1 VWPLSFGG
9 VATLHNTLH
18 LNRSVDMNFSVITS
32 QFWSLVLQGLALGL
46 IYALVSLG
54 YTMVY
59 GVLRLINFANSEVFM
74 IGTFATLYLEVH
86 VLGYAT
92 NSPSL
97 HGAKLVW
104 TLVLVFIG
112 SMIACALLAM
122 LVEIVAYRRL
132 RARGANRLASLI
144 SAIGVSIALL
154 EGMRIITISRPM
166 TTPRLLDKW
175 SYGEFHGANFRI
187 DTLMAIVVPIIIF
200 VVLDRFVTKS
210 RLGKSIRAVSMS
222 EENSKLM
229 GININRVI
237 TLTFCIGGLTT
248 GAAAFIYTT
257 VYENTVF
264 NVGFNMGIAA
274 FTAAVLGGIGNLRGA
289 FYGGI
294 ALGMLEQFASAMLGS
309 QWKAVT
315 VFTVLVVVLLFKPNG
330 LFGEAVQQ
338 TRT

>member
-1 VWPLSFGG
+1 
-9 VATLHNTLH
+9 
-18 LNRSVDMNFSVITS
+18 MNFSVITS
-32 QFWSLVLQGLALGL
+32 QFWSLAFQGLALGL
-46 IYALVSLG
+46 IYSLVSLG

-74 IGTFATLYLEVH
+74 VGTFSVLYLQVYILK
-86 VLGYAT
+86 VPIGDPA
-92 NSPSL
+92 L
-97 HGAKLVW
+97 HGIKLIAY
-104 TLVLVFIG
+104 LAISLIG
-112 SMIACALLAM
+112 AMVACALLAI
-122 LVEIVAYRRL
+122 LVELVAYRRL

-154 EGMRIITISRPM
+154 EAFSMITGARGKIA
-166 TTPRLLDKW
+166 PRLLDKW
-175 SYGEFHGANFRI
+175 SFGEIAGANFRI
-187 DTLMAIVVPIIIF
+187 DQVMAIVMPILIF
-200 VVLDRFVTKS
+200 FLLDQFVTKS

-229 GININRVI
+229 GIDINRVI

-248 GAAAFIYTT
+248 GAAAFLYTT

-289 FYGGI
+289 FYGGL
-294 ALGMLEQFASAMLGS
+294 ALGMLEQFASAILGS
-309 QWKAVT
+309 QWKSIT
-315 VFTVLVVVLLFKPNG
+315 VFVVLVVILLFKPNG

>member
-1 VWPLSFGG
+1 
-9 VATLHNTLH
+9 
-18 LNRSVDMNFSVITS
+18 MNFSVITS
-32 QFWSLVLQGLALGL
+32 QFWSLMLQGLALGL
-46 IYALVSLG
+46 IYSLVALG

-74 IGTFATLYLEVH
+74 LGTFATLYFQVT
-86 VLGYAT
+86 VLGFPSS
-92 NSPSL
+92 SPSI
-97 HGAKLVW
+97 HGLKLVGV
-104 TLVLVFIG
+104 LVLSMIV
-112 SMIACALLAM
+112 SMIACALIAI

-132 RARGANRLASLI
+132 RARGASRLASLI
-144 SAIGVSIALL
+144 SAIGVSIFLL
-154 EGMRIITISRPM
+154 EGVSQLTGGRPR
-166 TTPRLLDKW
+166 TAPRLLDKW
-175 SYGEFHGANFRI
+175 SFGEFGGANFRI
-187 DTLMAIVVPIIIF
+187 DTMMAIVFPIIIF
-200 VVLDRFVTKS
+200 VVLDRFVTRS

-248 GAAAFIYTT
+248 GAAAFLYTT

-289 FYGGI
+289 FYGGL
-294 ALGMLEQFASAMLGS
+294 ALGMVEQFASAVLGS

-315 VFTVLVVVLLFKPNG
+315 VFVILVVVLLFKPNG

>member
-1 VWPLSFGG
+1 
-9 VATLHNTLH
+9 
-18 LNRSVDMNFSVITS
+18 
-32 QFWSLVLQGLALGL
+32 
-46 IYALVSLG
+46 
-54 YTMVY
+54 
-59 GVLRLINFANSEVFM
+59 M
-74 IGTFATLYLEVH
+74 IV
-86 VLGYAT
+86 
-92 NSPSL
+92 
-97 HGAKLVW
+97 
-104 TLVLVFIG
+104 
-112 SMIACALLAM
+112 SMIACALIAI

-132 RARGANRLASLI
+132 RARGASRLASLI
-144 SAIGVSIALL
+144 SAIGVSIFLL
-154 EGMRIITISRPM
+154 EGVSQLTGGRPR
-166 TTPRLLDKW
+166 TAPRLLDKW
-175 SYGEFHGANFRI
+175 SFGEFGGANFRI
-187 DTLMAIVVPIIIF
+187 DTMMAIVFPIIIF
-200 VVLDRFVTKS
+200 VVLDRFVTRS

-248 GAAAFIYTT
+248 GAAAFLYTT

-289 FYGGI
+289 FYGGL
-294 ALGMLEQFASAMLGS
+294 ALGMVEQFASAVLGS

-315 VFTVLVVVLLFKPNG
+315 VFVILVVVLLFKPNG

>member
-1 VWPLSFGG
+1 
-9 VATLHNTLH
+9 
-18 LNRSVDMNFSVITS
+18 
-32 QFWSLVLQGLALGL
+32 
-46 IYALVSLG
+46 
-54 YTMVY
+54 MVY

-74 IGTFATLYLEVH
+74 VGTFSVLYLQINI
-86 VLGYAT
+86 LGVPIGQPA
-92 NSPSL
+92 L
-97 HGAKLVW
+97 HGVKLIAY
-104 TLVLVFIG
+104 LAISLIG
-112 SMIACALLAM
+112 SMIVCALLAI
-122 LVEIVAYRRL
+122 LVELVAYRRL

-154 EGMRIITISRPM
+154 EGFSMLTGARGQIA
-166 TTPRLLDKW
+166 PRLLDKW
-175 SYGEFHGANFRI
+175 SFGEFAGANFRI
-187 DTLMAIVVPIIIF
+187 DQVMAIVMPILIFII
-200 VVLDRFVTKS
+200 LDRFVTKS

-229 GININRVI
+229 GININQVI

-248 GAAAFIYTT
+248 GAAAFLYTT

-289 FYGGI
+289 FYGGL
-294 ALGMLEQFASAMLGS
+294 ALGMLEQFASAILGS
-309 QWKAVT
+309 QWKAIT
-315 VFTVLVVVLLFKPNG
+315 VFVVLVVVLLFKPNG

>member
-1 VWPLSFGG
+1 
-9 VATLHNTLH
+9 
-18 LNRSVDMNFSVITS
+18 MNFSVIGS
-32 QFWSLVLQGLALGL
+32 QFWSLAFQGLALGL
-46 IYALVSLG
+46 IYSLVSLG

-74 IGTFATLYLEVH
+74 VGTFSVLYLQINI
-86 VLGYAT
+86 LGVPIGQPA
-92 NSPSL
+92 L
-97 HGAKLVW
+97 HGVKLIVY
-104 TLVLVFIG
+104 LAISLIG

-122 LVEIVAYRRL
+122 LVEVVAYRRL

-154 EGMRIITISRPM
+154 EGFSMITGARGQIA
-166 TTPRLLDKW
+166 PRLLDKW
-175 SYGEFHGANFRI
+175 SLGEVAGANFRI
-187 DTLMAIVVPIIIF
+187 DQVMAIVMPVIIF
-200 VVLDRFVTKS
+200 VLLDQFVTKS

-229 GININRVI
+229 GIDINRVI

-248 GAAAFIYTT
+248 GAAAFLYTT

-289 FYGGI
+289 FYGGL
-294 ALGMLEQFASAMLGS
+294 ALGMLEQFASAILGS
-309 QWKAVT
+309 QWKAIT
-315 VFTVLVVVLLFKPNG
+315 VFVVLVVILLFKPNG

>member
-1 VWPLSFGG
+1 
-9 VATLHNTLH
+9 
-18 LNRSVDMNFSVITS
+18 MNFSVIGS
-32 QFWSLVLQGLALGL
+32 QFWSLAFQGLALGL
-46 IYALVSLG
+46 IYSLVSLG

-74 IGTFATLYLEVH
+74 VGTFSVLYLQINI
-86 VLGYAT
+86 LGVPIGEPA
-92 NSPSL
+92 L
-97 HGAKLVW
+97 HGVKLIVY
-104 TLVLVFIG
+104 LAISLIG

-122 LVEIVAYRRL
+122 LVEVVAYRRL

-154 EGMRIITISRPM
+154 EGFSMITGARGQIA
-166 TTPRLLDKW
+166 PRLLDKW
-175 SYGEFHGANFRI
+175 SFGEFAGANFRI
-187 DTLMAIVVPIIIF
+187 DQVMAIVMPVIIF
-200 VVLDRFVTKS
+200 VLLDQFVTKS

-229 GININRVI
+229 GIDINRVI

-248 GAAAFIYTT
+248 GAAAFLYTT

-289 FYGGI
+289 FYGGL
-294 ALGMLEQFASAMLGS
+294 ALGMLEQFASAILGS
-309 QWKAVT
+309 QWKAIT
-315 VFTVLVVVLLFKPNG
+315 VFVVLVVILLFKPNG

>member
-1 VWPLSFGG
+1 
-9 VATLHNTLH
+9 
-18 LNRSVDMNFSVITS
+18 
-32 QFWSLVLQGLALGL
+32 
-46 IYALVSLG
+46 
-54 YTMVY
+54 MVY

-74 IGTFATLYLEVH
+74 VGTFSVLYLQVYILD
-86 VLGYAT
+86 VPIGAPT
-92 NSPSL
+92 L
-97 HGAKLVW
+97 HGIKLIAY
-104 TLVLVFIG
+104 LAISLIG
-112 SMIACALLAM
+112 AMAACALLAVV
-122 LVEIVAYRRL
+122 VELVAYRRL

-154 EGMRIITISRPM
+154 EAFSMITGARGKIA
-166 TTPRLLDKW
+166 PRLLDKW
-175 SYGEFHGANFRI
+175 SLGEVAGANFRI
-187 DTLMAIVVPIIIF
+187 DQVMAIVMPIVIF
-200 VVLDRFVTKS
+200 FLLDQFVTKS

-229 GININRVI
+229 GIDINRVI

-248 GAAAFIYTT
+248 GAAAFLYTT

-289 FYGGI
+289 FYGGL
-294 ALGMLEQFASAMLGS
+294 ALGMLEQFASAILGS
-309 QWKAVT
+309 QWKSIT
-315 VFTVLVVVLLFKPNG
+315 VFVVLVVILLFKPNG

>member
-1 VWPLSFGG
+1 
-9 VATLHNTLH
+9 
-18 LNRSVDMNFSVITS
+18 
-32 QFWSLVLQGLALGL
+32 
-46 IYALVSLG
+46 
-54 YTMVY
+54 MVY

-74 IGTFATLYLEVH
+74 VGTFSVLYLQVYILK
-86 VLGYAT
+86 VPIGDPA
-92 NSPSL
+92 L
-97 HGAKLVW
+97 HGIKLIAY
-104 TLVLVFIG
+104 LAISLIG
-112 SMIACALLAM
+112 AMVACALLAIV
-122 LVEIVAYRRL
+122 VELVAYRRL

-154 EGMRIITISRPM
+154 EAFSMITGARGKIA
-166 TTPRLLDKW
+166 PRLLDKW
-175 SYGEFHGANFRI
+175 SFGEVAGANFRI
-187 DTLMAIVVPIIIF
+187 DQVMAIVMPIVIF
-200 VVLDRFVTKS
+200 FLLDQFVTKS

-229 GININRVI
+229 GIDINRVI

-248 GAAAFIYTT
+248 GAAAFLYTT

-289 FYGGI
+289 FYGGL
-294 ALGMLEQFASAMLGS
+294 ALGMLEQFASAILGS
-309 QWKAVT
+309 QWKSIT
-315 VFTVLVVVLLFKPNG
+315 VFVVLVVILLFKPNG

>member
-1 VWPLSFGG
+1 
-9 VATLHNTLH
+9 
-18 LNRSVDMNFSVITS
+18 MNFSVITT

-46 IYALVSLG
+46 IYSLVALG

-74 IGTFATLYLEVH
+74 LGTFAVLWVEIT
-86 VLGYAT
+86 VLGHPI
-92 NSPSL
+92 N
-97 HGAKLVW
+97 AKPLQGFELVY
-104 TLVLVFIG
+104 TLVIALVG
-112 SMIACALLAM
+112 SMIACAVLAV
-122 LVEIVAYRRL
+122 LVELVAYRRL

-144 SAIGVSIALL
+144 SAIGVSIFLL
-154 EGMRIITISRPM
+154 EGMRMYTKSRPSSA
-166 TTPRLLDKW
+166 PRLLEKW
-175 SYGEFHGANFRI
+175 SFGEIAGANFRI
-187 DTLMAIVVPIIIF
+187 DTMLAIVSPIIIF
-200 VVLDRFVTKS
+200 VALDQFVNRS
-210 RLGKSIRAVSMS
+210 RLGKAIRAVSMS
-222 EENSKLM
+222 EDNAKLM

-237 TLTFCIGGLTT
+237 SMTFLIGGLTT
-248 GAAAFIYTT
+248 GAAAFLYTT

-289 FYGGI
+289 FYGGL
-294 ALGMLEQFASAMLGS
+294 ALGMMEQFASAILGS

-315 VFTVLVVVLLFKPNG
+315 VFVILVLILLFKPNG